1 MSKEDL
7 IKYILNIN
15 EYSKN
20 NDTLNINKEN
30 IDEIMTRDLRKKNQK
45 FQIIK
50 NNKINMQKNQKTI
63 FNKKYLKTKPKNT
76 FKNRK

>member
-1 MSKEDL
+1 MRNL
-7 IKYILNIN
+7 
-15 EYSKN
+15 
-20 NDTLNINKEN
+20 INKFFKQINFLFKKN
-30 IDEIMTRDLRKKNQK
+30 IKKNQK

-63 FNKKYLKTKPKNT
+63 FNKKNLKTKPKNT